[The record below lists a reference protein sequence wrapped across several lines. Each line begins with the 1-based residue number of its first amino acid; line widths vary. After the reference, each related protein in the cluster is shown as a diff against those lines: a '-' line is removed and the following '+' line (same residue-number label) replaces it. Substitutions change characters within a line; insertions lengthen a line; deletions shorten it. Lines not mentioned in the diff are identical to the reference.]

1 MICLDTNYLILGL
14 VAGSREATQL
24 RAWLAEGTRLITP
37 TVVWFE
43 FLCGPVDAR
52 QVETMRACLHAIL
65 PLSEE
70 HAQRA
75 AELFNSAGRR
85 RSTRIDALIAAAAIL
100 ADAPLATQN
109 ITDFE
114 AFRASGLRLLA

>member
-1 MICLDTNYLILGL
+1 VICLDTNYLILGL